1 MPLPCQPLLTELSAQ
16 LENIKVRERRIVR
29 SLWIFGIP
37 VGNKLAL
44 PPLRRVFLD
53 PFGKEAMAD
62 VRYAARFFLVTRIDD
77 DEPPSVLEERPHIRL
92 KNLVLHQMVN
102 NVERESQI
110 EASQIGRDL
119 GGEIKML
126 VGIAGKPFSADVDR
140 SLGHI
145 EPYITWGCCHRP
157 LGAISAAEL
166 DHRSHFILRDKIRY
180 HFRFECFQ
188 PAIG

>member
-1 MPLPCQPLLTELSAQ
+1 MPHPCQPLLTQLSGQ

-110 EASQIGRDL
+110 EASQIGSDL
-119 GGEIKML
+119 GCEIKFL
-126 VGIAGKPFSADVDR
+126 VVIAVNPFIADVDP
-140 SLGHI
+140 SLGHTQPSI
-145 EPYITWGCCHRP
+145 PWVFCHRQ
-157 LGAISAAEL
+157 LGAISAA
-166 DHRSHFILRDKIRY
+166 
-180 HFRFECFQ
+180 
-188 PAIG
+188 